1 MTLKI
6 ELTGPQGNAFYLMG
20 LVENL
25 GKKLCLT
32 QEKRQEIIT
41 EMKSSDYNNLVYT
54 FAKNFGQVVDIYKSG
69 ELQVYTFSDI
79 DA

>member
-6 ELTGPQGNAFYLMG
+6 ELAGPQGNAFYLMG

-25 GKKLCLT
+25 GKKLGLN